1 MNRTVNFRPLI
12 AAGTLLGIGMGGFV
26 DGIVFHQIL
35 QLHSMLSARRPR
47 TSVVNL
53 EVNMFWDGVFHAFT
67 WLMTAAGVA
76 MLFRAGRRADVPW
89 SGRTLIGAMLAG
101 WGTFNLVEGVIDHH
115 VLHVHHVV
123 ESLGGVSKWD
133 WAFLA
138 SQFSGGPVMA
148 ELEKRLPAFFRVRQL
163 SLFTDAIASRLVR
176 DALSK
181 TCGEFN
187 HTFAFPEVAIYPMPL
202 AQSFKSEFQRGARQ
216 HGGLV
221 KRNFIACRARYPASP
236 RRSCAADLF

>member
-1 MNRTVNFRPLI
+1 MATTTTPTAKRNRRPLI
-12 AAGTLLGIGMGGFV
+12 SAGMLLGVGLGGFV
-26 DGIVFHQIL
+26 DGIVFHQLL
-35 QLHSMLSARRPR
+35 QVHSMLSARRPR

-89 SGRTLIGAMLAG
+89 SGRTLLGAMLAG

-123 ESLGGVSKWD
+123 ESLGGVSAWD

-138 SQFSGGPVMA
+138 SGVV
-148 ELEKRLPAFFRVRQL
+148 L
-163 SLFTDAIASRLVR
+163 IA
-176 DALSK
+176 
-181 TCGEFN
+181 TG
-187 HTFAFPEVAIYPMPL
+187 VAMI
-202 AQSFKSEFQRGARQ
+202 RGARRDT
-216 HGGLV
+216 GT
-221 KRNFIACRARYPASP
+221 ASE
-236 RRSCAADLF
+236 ATNT